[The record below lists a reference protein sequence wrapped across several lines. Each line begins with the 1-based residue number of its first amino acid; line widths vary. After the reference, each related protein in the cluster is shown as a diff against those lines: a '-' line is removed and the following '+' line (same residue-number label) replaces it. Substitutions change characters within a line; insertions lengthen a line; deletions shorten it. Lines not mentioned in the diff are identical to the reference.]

1 MNRTS
6 VRSDFSVAVSVW
18 KALFLREA
26 TGRLAG
32 GRAAWL
38 WLLIEPAAH
47 IVFVM
52 VIFGVVRHQVRHD
65 ANIEVFILVGVWGF
79 FLVRNIAQ
87 RGMEAIS
94 ANHALFSY
102 RQVQPVDT
110 VLVRAAVEAFLNTL
124 VGAVLLAALAVFD
137 IDVRPADP
145 LLVMWSAF
153 LLWAFGLGLGLMFSA
168 IGTLLP
174 GLGKLI
180 RIAFTPLYFL
190 SAVMYSVSGLPRGM
204 RTVVLVNPIAHGLE
218 AMRSGWFAAYRGEAH
233 ISLAFLA
240 FWALITVFLGLALH
254 MRYATRLTAQ

>member
-1 MNRTS
+1 MSRTS
-6 VRSDFSVAVSVW
+6 VRSDVSVAVSVW

-38 WLLIEPAAH
+38 WILLEPAAH
-47 IVFVM
+47 IVFLM
-52 VIFGVVRHQVRHD
+52 VVFGVIRHQVRQD
-65 ANIEVFILVGVWGF
+65 ANIEVFVLVGVWGF

-87 RGMEAIS
+87 RGMDAIS
-94 ANHALFSY
+94 ANQSLFSY

-110 VLVRAAVEAFLNTL
+110 VLVRATVEAFLYVI
-124 VGAVLLAALAVFD
+124 VGAVLLLALALLD

-153 LLWAFGLGLGLMFSA
+153 LLWAFGLGLGLMLSV

-174 GLGKLI
+174 ELGKLI

-190 SAVMYSVSGLPRGM
+190 SAVMYSVSSLPLGM
-204 RTVVLVNPIAHGLE
+204 RNVVLVNPITHGLE

-233 ISLAFLA
+233 ISLGFLA
-240 FWALITVFLGLALH
+240 FCALVTVFLGLALH

>member
-6 VRSDFSVAVSVW
+6 VRSDVSVAVSVW

-38 WLLIEPAAH
+38 WILLEPAAH
-47 IVFVM
+47 IVFLM
-52 VIFGVVRHQVRHD
+52 VIFGVIQHQVRHD
-65 ANIEVFILVGVWGF
+65 ANIEVFVLVGVWGF

-87 RGMEAIS
+87 RGMDAIA
-94 ANHALFSY
+94 ANQALFSY
-102 RQVQPVDT
+102 RQVQAVDT
-110 VLVRAAVEAFLNTL
+110 VLVRAAVEAFLYVI
-124 VGAVLLAALAVFD
+124 VGAVLLGALALLD

-153 LLWAFGLGLGLMFSA
+153 LLWAFGLGLGLMFSV

-180 RIAFTPLYFL
+180 RIAFMPLYFL
-190 SAVMYSVSGLPRGM
+190 SSVMYSVSSVPLGLRNA
-204 RTVVLVNPIAHGLE
+204 VLVNPITHGLE
-218 AMRSGWFAAYRGEAH
+218 AMRGGWFAAYRGEAH
-233 ISLAFLA
+233 ISLGFLA
-240 FWALITVFLGLALH
+240 FWALVTVFLGLALH